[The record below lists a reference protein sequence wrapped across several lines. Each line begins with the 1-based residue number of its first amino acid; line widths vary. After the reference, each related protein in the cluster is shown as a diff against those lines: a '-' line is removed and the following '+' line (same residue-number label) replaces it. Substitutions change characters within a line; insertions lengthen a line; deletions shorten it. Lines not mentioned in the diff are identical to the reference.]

1 VLNSDGEARSDRR
14 RAPALYR
21 CIRLISKAGWT
32 WTRLL
37 PGPSL
42 CALADSPALQS
53 QTECQ
58 AAKGYAIAVCSRSTE
73 KLSPLVKDL
82 QTSANVQAQAFE
94 MDVASPDSIARA
106 FKAIQSA
113 AAGFGMKPVLEV
125 SPTDIA
131 ASLAVGGT
139 GSLVFIQ
146 EAANIMLQQKDE
158 PGGAILLT
166 GSTASLKGGAK
177 FASFACAT
185 PSTRS
190 ALILRA

>member
-1 VLNSDGEARSDRR
+1 
-14 RAPALYR
+14 
-21 CIRLISKAGWT
+21 
-32 WTRLL
+32 
-37 PGPSL
+37 
-42 CALADSPALQS
+42 
-53 QTECQ
+53 
-58 AAKGYAIAVCSRSTE
+58 
-73 KLSPLVKDL
+73 
-82 QTSANVQAQAFE
+82 VQAQAFE
-94 MDVASPDSIARA
+94 MDVASPESIARA
-106 FKAIQSA
+106 FQAIRSAFEQPLKVAVANA